1 MARGRPEWRKILL
14 EARFEE
20 EQQEEEEDEEKED
33 EKEEETKKKL
43 NLTYAHTL

>member
-20 EQQEEEEDEEKED
+20 EQQEEEEDEE
-33 EKEEETKKKL
+33 EEETQKKL